1 MDGGLLPE
9 PKTENIKNPS
19 CMNISVHTGGIS
31 SCVIIVGFLM
41 TVSKQYQICFEMP
54 LLPVFTGKNGGC
66 SLFPFFFVV
75 LLCLIY
81 TLNII
86 LNSNFEPTFPPI
98 ISFIKNF
105 VAEKVA
111 KSLVE

>member
-31 SCVIIVGFLM
+31 SCVIIVGFLI

-66 SLFPFFFVV
+66 SLFPLEV
-75 LLCLIY
+75 
-81 TLNII
+81 
-86 LNSNFEPTFPPI
+86 
-98 ISFIKNF
+98 
-105 VAEKVA
+105 
-111 KSLVE
+111 